1 VRKLVAFSSAVVLVE
16 TIFFAA
22 LSPLLPTLA
31 DELALAKWQT
41 GLLVAMY
48 ALGGIAGAIPGGI
61 AASRVG
67 VRPTALAGLAVL
79 AGTSVAFGLVESY
92 WALCLTRFVQG
103 FGGSLCWTA
112 ALAWLVS
119 TAPKE
124 RRGELIGVA
133 MAAAIGGALFGP
145 VLGGAASHFGR
156 EQAFAGVA
164 VLAGALAVVT
174 LRLEAPPRGER
185 QPLAILLVALRS
197 PRVLAG
203 MWLLLLP
210 AMLFGTLSVLTPLQ
224 LDRLGWGT
232 LGVSATFFLAAALEA
247 SVSPAIGRWSDRRGR
262 LAPIRFGLVASVCV
276 SLAIPW
282 IGERWLLS
290 VFVVLAGIAYGV
302 FWAPSM
308 AMLSDGWE
316 AAGVEHGLGFALM
329 NFAWAPGNVVGTAV
343 GGTVADLGGD
353 IAAYSLLAALC
364 AVTFVLLRARVRRPW
379 VAEGAA

>member
-1 VRKLVAFSSAVVLVE
+1 MLFSSAVVLVE

-22 LSPLLPTLA
+22 LSPLLPGFV
-31 DELALAKWQT
+31 DELGLTKWQS

-48 ALGGIAGAIPGGI
+48 ALGGVAGAIPGGI

-67 VRPTALAGLAVL
+67 VRATILAGLAVL
-79 AGTSVAFGLVESY
+79 AGTSVAFGLAESY

-103 FGGSLCWTA
+103 FGGALSWTA

-119 TAPKE
+119 AAPRD

-133 MAAAIGGALFGP
+133 MAAAIGGALLGP

-156 EQAFAGVA
+156 GPAFAGVA
-164 VLAGALAVVT
+164 VLAGALAVVA
-174 LRLEAPPRGER
+174 LRLDPPVRGEP
-185 QPLAILLVALRS
+185 QPLGMLLVALRS
-197 PRVLAG
+197 PLVLAG

-232 LGVSATFFLAAALEA
+232 LGVAATFFVTAAVEA
-247 SVSPAIGRWSDRRGR
+247 SLSPAVGRWSDRRGR
-262 LAPIRFGLVASVCV
+262 LAPIRFGLVASAAV
-276 SLAIPW
+276 SLTIPW
-282 IGERWLLS
+282 IGERWVLS
-290 VFVVLAGIAYGV
+290 VFVVLAGISYGV

-343 GGTVADLGGD
+343 GGAVADVGGD
-353 IAAYSLLAALC
+353 VTAYALLAALC
-364 AVTFVLLRARVRRPW
+364 VGTLLALRARRRQPR
-379 VAEGAA
+379 VAATKAAASG

>member
-1 VRKLVAFSSAVVLVE
+1 VRRLLAFSSAVVLVE

-48 ALGGIAGAIPGGI
+48 ALGGITGAIPGGV
-61 AASRVG
+61 AASRLG
-67 VRPTALAGLAVL
+67 VRATALAGLGVL

-119 TAPKE
+119 AAPKE

-133 MAAAIGGALFGP
+133 MAAASGGAPLGP

-174 LRLEAPPRGER
+174 VRLEAPPRGER
-185 QPLAILLVALRS
+185 QPLGILLVALRS

-203 MWLLLLP
+203 MWLLVLP

-224 LDRLGWGT
+224 LDRLGWDT
-232 LGVSATFFLAAALEA
+232 LGVSATFFLSAAVEA

-262 LAPIRFGLVASVCV
+262 LAPIRFGLVASAGV

-282 IGERWLLS
+282 IGDRWLLS

-353 IAAYSLLAALC
+353 VAAYALLAALC

-379 VAEGAA
+379 VAPGAA